1 MVALIDEHQRV
12 SDFPNRTCADLYL
25 WIIEYEWFLREA
37 YRNDYSFQV
46 VSSQFKERFTGSPSR
61 RLVNILK
68 KSVWVD
74 NYILEQEKEEFQTR
88 TNLEESRPG
97 ARIDVTIPGQYS
109 QLLEHIEVH
118 RWYLGEGQDQEI
130 PYEDAAASWYDT
142 IYMPLVDFIRQQ
154 DILADFP
161 GRTEA
166 DLYLWILEQQ
176 ASIRDVFGQDIS
188 LEEAIE
194 YLRGKK

>member
-1 MVALIDEHQRV
+1 
-12 SDFPNRTCADLYL
+12 
-25 WIIEYEWFLREA
+25 
-37 YRNDYSFQV
+37 
-46 VSSQFKERFTGSPSR
+46 
-61 RLVNILK
+61 LVNILK